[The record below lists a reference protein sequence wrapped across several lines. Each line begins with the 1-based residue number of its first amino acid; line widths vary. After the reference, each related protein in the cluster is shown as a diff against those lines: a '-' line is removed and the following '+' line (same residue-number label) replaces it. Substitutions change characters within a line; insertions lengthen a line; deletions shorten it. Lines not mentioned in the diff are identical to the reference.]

1 METIEGAS
9 VTYQM
14 RPFGLE
20 HLPDRLIGLFGVAV
34 RFGVGNAFVQEP
46 AIQLIETFDP
56 QARCEEPLSHQA
68 NLVLDLTLLPS

>member
-1 METIEGAS
+1 METIERPRIWDEAGAF
-9 VTYQM
+9 
-14 RPFGLE
+14 RLK
-20 HLPDRLIGLFGVAV
+20 HLPDRLIGLFGMAV